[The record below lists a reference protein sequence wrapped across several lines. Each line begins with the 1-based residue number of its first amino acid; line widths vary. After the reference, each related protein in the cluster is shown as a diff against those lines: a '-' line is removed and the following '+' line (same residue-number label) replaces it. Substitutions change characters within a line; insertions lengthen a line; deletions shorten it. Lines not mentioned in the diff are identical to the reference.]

1 MTDRGDERPAE
12 TSDKFQSLAAL
23 RVAHLDLMRSRPQ
36 DKKLGRALHAA
47 AIRQSLDRMRTA
59 GAFISDEDERQK
71 AQSILDYW
79 NAELVS
85 SLDTFETD
93 LTPALLAP
101 FDEQRVGSTQPPH
114 QAEAEL
120 KQRREASRDQIRFAA
135 ASRLWRDSGKKH
147 GYLLFGEAITQAAK
161 FRDLD
166 PDIADLVGASEE
178 ARHSRRNRWITAVS
192 AAVLVVV
199 GLYSSQFYL
208 LPRLSK
214 WGIEN
219 IIKNPRRDLSTKQY
233 TLWTLR
239 WIQPWMP
246 PFDLSGQKVQL
257 ENINLTRI
265 RYYSANFSKASF
277 ANVDFSQADLRNASF
292 SESHIF
298 KGSRF
303 NNSDLS
309 LAQFSDARIEA
320 TSFAEA
326 ELYRTIFDR
335 ACLLDV
341 NFSGADLRSTS
352 FWGTSLDAASTRQF
366 ANTAWWFADGWSSSQ
381 IQDLVNLDQS
391 KLKDNRYLNGKE
403 YRDQD
408 RSSIEDTQ
416 AGTLD
421 RAIALNG
428 LAWTLATW
436 GVDIVGTNAASA
448 RPAQTCDKAMEL
460 TDVPDNALDAAEQA
474 VCIAKQL
481 NESGDAQAKEYLANL
496 QDTRAYVLMQIPGRM
511 AEAAAA
517 YQQDILPTVR
527 IGETLFRS
535 AVAEYAL
542 GHQDKATAEL
552 TESMDKQY
560 LPTHELR
567 QLKNYISGPLQAQ
580 VYGFI
585 DKFRPAPPRP
595 LSCPATSSA
604 QNR

>member
-1 MTDRGDERPAE
+1 MTDRANERPAE
-12 TSDKFQSLAAL
+12 TSDKLQSLAAL

-36 DKKLGRALHAA
+36 DKKLGRALSVV

-59 GAFISDEDERQK
+59 GAYISDEDERQK

-101 FDEQRVGSTQPPH
+101 FDEQRAGSSQLPH

-135 ASRLWRDSGKKH
+135 AARLWRDSGKKH

-192 AAVLVVV
+192 VAALVVV
-199 GLYSSQFYL
+199 GLYSSQFYV

-219 IIKNPRRDLSTKQY
+219 IIKNPRRDVSTKQY

-239 WIQPWMP
+239 RIQPWMP

-257 ENINLTRI
+257 ENIDLTGI

-277 ANVDFSQADLRNASF
+277 ANVNFSKADLRNASF

-303 NNSDLS
+303 DNTDLS

-320 TSFAEA
+320 TSFADA

-335 ACLLDV
+335 ACLVDV
-341 NFSGADLRSTS
+341 AFTGADLRSTS

-381 IQDLVNLDQS
+381 IGDLVNLDQS
-391 KLKDNRYLNGKE
+391 KLKDNQHLNGKE
-403 YRDQD
+403 YKGQD
-408 RSSIEDTQ
+408 RSAIEDTR

-436 GVDIVGTNAASA
+436 GVDIAG
-448 RPAQTCDKAMEL
+448 PGQTCDKVMEL
-460 TDVPDNALDAAEQA
+460 TDVPGNALDAAEQA
-474 VCIAKQL
+474 VCIAKRL
-481 NESGDAQAKEYLANL
+481 SESGDAQAKEYLANL

-517 YQQDILPTVR
+517 YQQDILPTVH

-535 AVAEYAL
+535 AVAEHAV
-542 GHQDKATAEL
+542 GHQDKATAQL
-552 TESMDKQY
+552 KESMDLQY
-560 LPTHELR
+560 LPTHELQ
-567 QLKNYISGPLQAQ
+567 QLKNYITGALQTQ

-585 DKFRPAPPRP
+585 DKYRPAPPRP
-595 LSCPATSSA
+595 LSCPATSGA

>member
-1 MTDRGDERPAE
+1 MTDGAGERPAE
-12 TSDKFQSLAAL
+12 RSDGYQSLAAL

-36 DKKLGRALHAA
+36 DKKLGRALPA
-47 AIRQSLDRMRTA
+47 AIREFLDRARAA

-101 FDEQRVGSTQPPH
+101 FDEQGAGSTQLPH
-114 QAEAEL
+114 EAEAEL
-120 KQRREASRDQIRFAA
+120 KRRREASRDQIRFAA
-135 ASRLWRDSGKKH
+135 AARLWRDSGKKH
-147 GYLLFGEAITQAAK
+147 GYLLFGEAIAQAAK

-208 LPRLSK
+208 LPWLSK

-219 IIKNPRRDLSTKQY
+219 IIKNPRRDVSTKQH

-257 ENINLTRI
+257 ENIDLTGI
-265 RYYSANFSKASF
+265 RYYSANFSSASF
-277 ANVDFSQADLRNASF
+277 AKVDFSQAHLRNASF
-292 SESHIF
+292 SESRIVR
-298 KGSRF
+298 GSRF
-303 NNSDLS
+303 NNTDLS

-320 TSFAEA
+320 TSFAGA

-335 ACLLDV
+335 ACLIDV
-341 NFSGADLRSTS
+341 DFSGADLRSTS
-352 FWGTSLDAASTRQF
+352 FWGTSLDPASTRQF

-381 IQDLVNLDQS
+381 IRDLVNLDQS
-391 KLKDNRYLNGKE
+391 KLKDNRHLNGKE
-403 YRDQD
+403 YRGQD
-408 RSSIEDTQ
+408 RSSIENTR

-436 GVDIVGTNAASA
+436 GVDIARTNAAPDK
-448 RPAQTCDKAMEL
+448 RGETCEKAMEL
-460 TDVPDNALDAAEQA
+460 TDIPGNALDAAEQA

-481 NESGDAQAKEYLANL
+481 NKSGDAQAKEYLANF

-517 YQQDILPTVR
+517 YQQDILPTIR

-560 LPTHELR
+560 LPTHELQ
-567 QLKNYISGPLQAQ
+567 QLKNYITGPLQDQ

-595 LSCPATSSA
+595 LSCPAASTA